1 MWGSTSSAI
10 ISIAFLT
17 LMLLLVG
24 GCSEADDYARVRG
37 STMGTYYA
45 ITCRCPKI
53 SAEQIDVLVT
63 AELERINAQMSTYLP
78 DSELSR
84 FNSAPLN
91 DWLPVSVELIGVIDA
106 ALRISALSGGAFDV
120 TAGPLINLWGF
131 GPDGPPHTTPT
142 EAAIADARQRTGS
155 AFLQLNESRSTLKK
169 TRSVY
174 VDLSAIA
181 KGHGV
186 DRLAALLVRQG
197 CTDYLVDI
205 GGEVIGHGVNPTG
218 SVWRIG
224 IEVPDPERLAA
235 VQRVLS
241 LADRAVATS
250 GDYRNFLDLEGKRV
264 SHTIDARTGYP
275 VSHDLASV
283 SVIHESAMWAD
294 GLATA
299 LNVLGPEAGFELAA
313 KERLAAFFVI
323 RQAAGFEERYTPAMQ
338 AYLDSAP

>member
-1 MWGSTSSAI
+1 M
-10 ISIAFLT
+10 LT
-17 LMLLLVG
+17 LVLVG
-24 GCSEADDYARVRG
+24 GCSEFDDYARISG

-45 ITCRCPKI
+45 LTCRCPKV
-53 SAEQIDVLVT
+53 SAEQIDVAVT
-63 AELERINAQMSTYLP
+63 AELERVNAQMSTYLP

-84 FNSAPLN
+84 FNNAALN
-91 DWLPVSVELIGVIDA
+91 DWLPVSADLIGVIDA

-131 GPDGPPHTTPT
+131 GPDGAPATTPT
-142 EAAIADARQRTGS
+142 EVAILEARRRTGS
-155 AFLQLNESRSTLKK
+155 AFLQLDESRSALKK

-197 CTDYLVDI
+197 CTDYLVEI

-218 SVWRIG
+218 SSWRIG
-224 IEVPDPERLAA
+224 IEVPDPQRVAA
-235 VQRVLS
+235 IQRVLS
-241 LADRAVATS
+241 LLDRAIATS
-250 GDYRNFLDLEGKRV
+250 GDYRNFLDLGGKRI

-299 LNVLGPEAGFELAA
+299 LNVLGPEAGFELAT
-313 KERLAAFFVI
+313 EEDLAAFFVI

-338 AYLDSAP
+338 AYLDSRP